1 MALVSDIQLQD
12 GSVKPPKLDTTQKFT
27 VAGLTATT
35 ALAVGE
41 TVPLSTTGLVTVKSA
56 NDITNWIQTTN
67 TNGNVSLYLSND
79 ARPDWALKVAGTASD
94 SFIIANS
101 YGANNTEQYPA
112 FSIGT
117 AGAVGVG
124 KTGAGNII
132 DVAYA
137 NSTTGGIQLTET
149 TNSVGVKLIGESTS
163 GSIGTTT
170 NHKMGFRVNGATQAA
185 IDTSG
190 QLGIGTDSPGAKLD
204 VRGSATFNEGG
215 AAVDF
220 RVEGD
225 TEANLLFVDGSA
237 DRVGIGTATPASL
250 LHVDDGDGSNTVACF
265 NGTINASCYAGEKEG
280 HIIQC
285 NFNNFTQRGGLSFN
299 IDDVGT
305 VTDCAGCDSTVV
317 TINGANTC
325 VCFFK
330 CDGSNDDIS
339 LVGGSIGNA
348 LCNDTSPKLGGNLD
362 VNNQCIINSNTD
374 EGIRLVPNGAG
385 RVIID
390 GLCWPASDGTA
401 GYVLCTNGSG
411 DLTWSPDGGS
421 TWDVGSGVLFTNAG
435 CKVGIGTSTPSDVLT
450 VFSCAA
456 TTNWGLNV
464 CDPHPACAYGAQ
476 IKVTGACT
484 GFPALNVVQNSDTLF
499 RVDTGGNV
507 GIGTSAPDTSLHIS
521 GSGTIVG
528 KAVSTNGSALWQ
540 ADSISTEASILY
552 FTTAGSQAW
561 KFQKAATTGNLE
573 IRNSTDST
581 KFTMLDNGNVGIGT
595 TSPSA
600 PLHVV
605 GDVTVGS
612 GNLSLSTGFV
622 TVAGNPS
629 AGTISS
635 NGNGQIGGLTGN
647 GLYMYGKGSTYD
659 LALAN
664 STTNLALAIPT
675 GGGTTPDVYIT
686 NSLGIGTATA
696 AGTLHAHLTSDKNIR
711 MQVLGA
717 HAGIGAL
724 NDDSSS
730 YIQMNLEASDLVVGQ
745 YSCGNMGLGVV
756 PSAWRSTE
764 TALQIDRRAALYA
777 DSHLT
782 TALANNLLINSGGYA
797 LIEADAASQYYQYQ
811 GAHVWQTVVCCSA
824 GANVSPST
832 MMTLTLAG
840 LLGIGTAA
848 PSHKLHVFD
857 TSGSVVRLQGIS
869 DYNYD
874 IESQG
879 DGTLWDHEIGSGNAK
894 FSWSSSSAE
903 LMRLDSTGLG
913 IGVTSPSAL
922 IQAQAADGTAGG
934 AIKYTATSVASAY
947 LSASPDGAVLATD
960 TAGIVFRTGI
970 TGNDPTDTG
979 TERVRISSGG
989 YLGIGT
995 TAPNYALSIFG
1006 SSTTAQGLNICN
1018 DGGGNGGRAAF
1029 IVTGCAYGAYG
1040 VGPHETWII
1049 PETGCALTLGDYN
1062 LNIPIKFVSNGSETA
1077 RFTQGSLGIGT
1088 ASPAGQLAIMGDA
1101 SSTQWALN
1109 VCDLNSTCSYG
1120 ARVFGKGSA
1129 AGYPLFLVEQSGSEL
1144 FRVNTGA
1151 NTTLNTTEVAGRFTI
1166 QEGAYGV
1173 GGEARNDVS
1182 YGTLALMGCSP
1193 ATGCVLPITFNMSA
1207 VGGRS
1212 RAAIA
1217 GVDLGNSGYCMGLA
1231 FYTRGALDGTQITT
1245 ADEKMRITS
1254 GGYVGIG
1261 TTAPATKLHLSD
1273 GAFTQKFTFTSTN
1286 ATAAVDAGVRIQ
1298 NLSDTDNN
1306 FAVGTDFYNSTG
1318 FVTGRFGAIF
1328 RDAGDRNTDL
1338 YWATRANS
1346 AALYAHMFL
1355 TSAGRLGLNTCA
1367 PETRLHIG
1375 GTSQF
1380 IKMDSGATTHL
1391 YLGGENDFFAL
1402 SHNRHPS
1409 TGAIDNAACGVGVLQ
1424 YENAVG
1430 WTFSA
1435 NTGGSFTSRMTIL
1448 NGGKVGIGTATP
1460 NGNLHT
1466 VGSIQ
1471 ASTHM
1476 TAGGGIYIS
1485 RAPGDES
1492 EPTRITSAASGAGTC
1507 TLYIGNAAIQT
1518 SSDVRVKNNIQCY
1531 TCSAVNVLDNARVV
1545 EFEYDKEKISDGSDF
1560 GPSSRGK
1567 YVGLIAQ
1574 EMIEYARWAVNDG
1587 EGDPE
1592 GEHIWKAEYQHMV
1605 PILIKA
1611 IQELN
1616 ERIEE
1621 LESK

>member
-1 MALVSDIQLQD
+1 MNSRVKDDLVQSLKSFLPFEVVNPNPSNRYDKLLTYIKESDVPDNVNLFYPD
-12 GSVKPPKLDTTQKFT
+12 KLT
-27 VAGLTATT
+27 L
-35 ALAVGE
+35 VG
-41 TVPLSTTGLVTVKSA
+41 
-56 NDITNWIQTTN
+56 N
-67 TNGNVSLYLSND
+67 
-79 ARPDWALKVAGTASD
+79 
-94 SFIIANS
+94 
-101 YGANNTEQYPA
+101 
-112 FSIGT
+112 
-117 AGAVGVG
+117 
-124 KTGAGNII
+124 
-132 DVAYA
+132 
-137 NSTTGGIQLTET
+137 
-149 TNSVGVKLIGESTS
+149 
-163 GSIGTTT
+163 
-170 NHKMGFRVNGATQAA
+170 
-185 IDTSG
+185 
-190 QLGIGTDSPGAKLD
+190 LGIGTRNPAQLLHLSGAPATGGIRIDEESNAIYQAYLTFLDTSGNFGLD
-204 VRGSATFNEGG
+204 VNGGGKLRFATGGVERLTILSTGNVGIGEDNPSALIHATQGGEPPAEGMLIL
-215 AAVDF
+215 
-220 RVEGD
+220 
-225 TEANLLFVDGSA
+225 EANTSSRQLRIQPPTTADNGFFDSRGGNMTFLDDGAEIFRYNASTISTSTGIK
-237 DRVGIGTATPASL
+237 VGIGTASPDPDSTLHIHTGSAGSVTAHGSADDLVIEHASDAGLSILTPAANN
-250 LHVDDGDGSNTVACF
+250 GRIYFGSPT
-265 NGTINASCYAGEKEG
+265 
-280 HIIQC
+280 
-285 NFNNFTQRGGLSFN
+285 NN
-299 IDDVGT
+299 
-305 VTDCAGCDSTVV
+305 
-317 TINGANTC
+317 
-325 VCFFK
+325 
-330 CDGSNDDIS
+330 
-339 LVGGSIGNA
+339 
-348 LCNDTSPKLGGNLD
+348 
-362 VNNQCIINSNTD
+362 
-374 EGIRLVPNGAG
+374 
-385 RVIID
+385 
-390 GLCWPASDGTA
+390 
-401 GYVLCTNGSG
+401 
-411 DLTWSPDGGS
+411 
-421 TWDVGSGVLFTNAG
+421 
-435 CKVGIGTSTPSDVLT
+435 
-450 VFSCAA
+450 
-456 TTNWGLNV
+456 
-464 CDPHPACAYGAQ
+464 AYGQ
-476 IKVTGACT
+476 IDYDHATNDMVFATSGTGRLAITGA
-484 GFPALNVVQNSDTLF
+484 
-499 RVDTGGNV
+499 
-507 GIGTSAPDTSLHIS
+507 
-521 GSGTIVG
+521 
-528 KAVSTNGSALWQ
+528 
-540 ADSISTEASILY
+540 
-552 FTTAGSQAW
+552 
-561 KFQKAATTGNLE
+561 
-573 IRNSTDST
+573 
-581 KFTMLDNGNVGIGT
+581 
-595 TSPSA
+595 
-600 PLHVV
+600 
-605 GDVTVGS
+605 
-612 GNLSLSTGFV
+612 
-622 TVAGNPS
+622 
-629 AGTISS
+629 
-635 NGNGQIGGLTGN
+635 
-647 GLYMYGKGSTYD
+647 
-659 LALAN
+659 
-664 STTNLALAIPT
+664 
-675 GGGTTPDVYIT
+675 
-686 NSLGIGTATA
+686 
-696 AGTLHAHLTSDKNIR
+696 
-711 MQVLGA
+711 
-717 HAGIGAL
+717 
-724 NDDSSS
+724 
-730 YIQMNLEASDLVVGQ
+730 
-745 YSCGNMGLGVV
+745 GNMGLGVTPTGYFADKFV
-756 PSAWRSTE
+756 VSAGNADGITIAASDTSDVNYLLFADGTSGNAAYRGQIVYDHGNDTMQFA
-764 TALQIDRRAALYA
+764 TAAAAALTI
-777 DSHLT
+777 DSSQ
-782 TALANNLLINSGGYA
+782 LI
-797 LIEADAASQYYQYQ
+797 
-811 GAHVWQTVVCCSA
+811 
-824 GANVSPST
+824 
-832 MMTLTLAG
+832 
-840 LLGIGTAA
+840 GIGTTT
-848 PSHKLHVFD
+848 PSHKLSVLD

-869 DYNYD
+869 SYNYD

-989 YLGIGT
+989 YVGIGT

-1129 AGYPLFLVEQSGSEL
+1129 AGYPLFLVEQSGNEL